1 MRLFGW
7 LDWRLDFITRHLIFP
22 ASEEW
27 NMSALCR
34 PRHLSICLLFLFA
47 SSVAL
52 AQAPAVKKRPKAA
65 DNDTVTPVPRKDAGW
80 MQRQEK
86 MNAEVAKGG
95 VELLMIGDSI
105 THAWEYGGSKVWQKY
120 YGNRHAVNLGIGG
133 DRTQHVL
140 WRLGHGNLDGIHPKL
155 AVLMIGTNN
164 SGSNTPDQ
172 IAAGVRAIV
181 QNLRSATPTTKVLV
195 LAIFPRGP
203 NPEFPQRK
211 VNEAANE
218 RIAKLADNEHVF
230 YLDINKKFLTA
241 DGTLTKDIMP
251 DFLHPNA
258 KGYEIWASAMEPTVA
273 RLLAEKE

>member
-1 MRLFGW
+1 MAQL
-7 LDWRLDFITRHLIFP
+7 L
-22 ASEEW
+22 
-27 NMSALCR
+27 R
-34 PRHLSICLLFLFA
+34 PRASLFLLLFVA
-47 SSVAL
+47 STGLVL
-52 AQAPAVKKRPKAA
+52 AQSPTATKKAPSR
-65 DNDTVTPVPRKDAGW
+65 DSDTVIPVPRKDAWW

-105 THAWEYGGSKVWQKY
+105 THSWEGPGRKVWQKY

-140 WRLGHGNLDGIHPKL
+140 WRLEHGNLDGIHPKL

-164 SGSNTPDQ
+164 SGSNTPEQ
-172 IAAGVRAIV
+172 IADGVRAIV
-181 QNLRSATPTTKVLV
+181 EKLRSTTPSTKVLV

-230 YLDINKKFLTA
+230 YLDINKKFLT
-241 DGTLTKDIMP
+241 DNGTLTKDIMP
-251 DFLHPNA
+251 DLLHPNA